1 MIDTHFAVT
10 QQKTDP
16 AAFYALVR
24 AAYQTASAKTGTI
37 TYTYGIAG
45 YTVQLAFAGP
55 ALVPLLTPA
64 LAHLAIPPVASP
76 DLTLCLWDSASTG
89 VQPPCAWTKADVALR
104 GEIPS
109 CSNEQIL
116 TAVQNDVNA
125 LSVLDHVQQLGF
137 FCIDSVHSLRAYE
150 RAAPL
155 KVLLHWWLRGQ
166 GLVMIHAG
174 AVGLA
179 DGAVLIVGKTGA
191 GKSTTTLA
199 CLNAGLR
206 YLADDRCLLGLDP
219 TPQAYCI
226 YNSAKLHLAQMN
238 CFPNLLPAVG
248 NLAETATEKA
258 LIHVNEFAPAQIAP
272 RLPIRAILLAH
283 VAGTT
288 ATTLAPVSRMALL
301 RDFVASTLVYQPGA
315 VQQEVELM
323 AALVRQVP
331 CYQLNLGTD
340 LAGIPPVIAQLIA
353 QGRLAAGAAQ

>member
-1 MIDTHFAVT
+1 MIVTDLSAT
-10 QQKTDP
+10 QQETDP
-16 AAFYALVR
+16 AAFCALVGS
-24 AAYQTASAKTGTI
+24 AYQAASAKTGTI
-37 TYTYGIAG
+37 TYTYAIAG
-45 YTVQLAFAGP
+45 YTVQLSFAGP

-64 LAHLAIPPVASP
+64 LAHLAVPDVPSP

-104 GEIPS
+104 GEIPA

-116 TAVQNDVNA
+116 TAVQTDVNA
-125 LSVLDHVQQLGF
+125 LSVLDHTNQLGF
-137 FCIDSVHSLRAYE
+137 FCIDSSHSLRAYE

-155 KVLLHWWLRGQ
+155 KVLLHWWLRER

-179 DGAVLIVGKTGA
+179 AGAVLIVGKTGA

-199 CLNAGLR
+199 CLNAGLH
-206 YLADDRCLLGLDP
+206 YLSDDRCLLSLAP

-226 YNSAKLHLAQMN
+226 YNSAKLHLAQMKS
-238 CFPNLLPAVG
+238 FPNLLPAVG

-258 LIHVNEFAPAQIAP
+258 LLHVNEFAPAQIAP
-272 RLPIRAILLAH
+272 HLPIRAILLAH

-331 CYQLNLGTD
+331 CYQINLGTD
-340 LAGIPPVIAQLIA
+340 LAGIPQTIAQLIA
-353 QGRLAAGAAQ
+353 RGHMEAGAAQ